1 MLVLLRESKRVQVK
15 SFRSN
20 NIRAEHIGQQGM
32 LLDLCRDELWR
43 NLKLLARSIILVTER
58 FEEVVTRELL
68 SV

>member
-1 MLVLLRESKRVQVK
+1 
-15 SFRSN
+15 
-20 NIRAEHIGQQGM
+20 M